1 MVFRFKELKDTV
13 AVELADS
20 RAPCNFTFLFKRWS
34 VSINSYCPGRDRT
47 LDKEYNSSKQLFIQ
61 IATSLQQVVVGQVE
75 PWKDILVW
83 PNKTSSPGERNLSVG
98 AGAAL
103 PHEHVA
109 RQLAHLPDD
118 SAGLWPGM
126 PRDVRVFRSADS
138 KNTWQFQE
146 LQVRSGHLPDRFW
159 SDQALA
165 AVRVSSTLLEALVWA
180 RMMKGVVLVNNH
192 ETKILD
198 ATVYYS
204 ANVSNPRLDVS
215 NETNL
220 QFKMADARF
229 ETRCERR
236 NSSLIFA
243 EFAGLRGAG
252 QVFLRKGKDQ
262 ALDFSVGFDDRSL
275 DQFRISNP
283 LLHEPHVPMSE
294 EVLNF
299 NLRKLMHFLTPIINE
314 KLQQMPFTLHKDY
327 AQVIPCNHALA
338 VGDTCPMQLRKVSV
352 AGVANF
358 AYLQIQEQQAIPT
371 VTPDEHAEQDD
382 KRLPVV
388 LPWGQPVY
396 AFSLPSQLSW
406 LCLRCSNA
414 IMLCAVSCGVA
425 LALFAALRTICCD
438 PEVQPYAPLAPEDS
452 RAVAKIGRSVV

>member
-1 MVFRFKELKDTV
+1 ML
-13 AVELADS
+13 
-20 RAPCNFTFLFKRWS
+20 
-34 VSINSYCPGRDRT
+34 
-47 LDKEYNSSKQLFIQ
+47 
-61 IATSLQQVVVGQVE
+61 
-75 PWKDILVW
+75 
-83 PNKTSSPGERNLSVG
+83 
-98 AGAAL
+98 
-103 PHEHVA
+103 
-109 RQLAHLPDD
+109 
-118 SAGLWPGM
+118 
-126 PRDVRVFRSADS
+126 FRS
-138 KNTWQFQE
+138 
-146 LQVRSGHLPDRFW
+146 
-159 SDQALA
+159 
-165 AVRVSSTLLEALVWA
+165 
-180 RMMKGVVLVNNH
+180 
-192 ETKILD
+192 
-198 ATVYYS
+198 
-204 ANVSNPRLDVS
+204 
-215 NETNL
+215 
-220 QFKMADARF
+220 
-229 ETRCERR
+229 
-236 NSSLIFA
+236 
-243 EFAGLRGAG
+243 AGLRGAG

-314 KLQQMPFTLHKDY
+314 KLQQMPFTLPKAY
-327 AQVIPCNHALA
+327 AQTIPCNHALA

-371 VTPDEHAEQDD
+371 VTPDEHAEQDG

-452 RAVAKIGRSVV
+452 RAVARQGGARSRLISTLLIDLVALLLVFHSIFWSIADPFMDFSVESLTELGVGESLNVRGAVGQLQSWTGLGASITLLEGFAVMTLLIVKTLRCQFLETISEPVKDHWPHIQLYICMLALITQAMLIIGLPMLVTVGQILACKVDDTDDKMCAL